1 MAVGVYLWKS
11 SQCIVED
18 NVCEGCSHGIY
29 LGNSSENIVRDN
41 ICNNGTKARPLFL
54 DGDGIHLDYS
64 ADNNLTVNNTC
75 CWNEDEGIDVWTS
88 SNNTI
93 KRNEICENKEGGVDL
108 ICSSNTKIYLNNFV
122 NNAGSKDRD
131 SNIWNSTSKIT
142 YTYKGNTYTNYL
154 GNYWSEYNGSDADN
168 DGLGDT
174 PYRIDSDKDNYQLM
188 ESWEKYVMLYGKY
201 KS

>member
-1 MAVGVYLWKS
+1 MAVGVYLRKS
-11 SQCIVED
+11 SPCIVED

-64 ADNNLTVNNTC
+64 ADNNLIVNNRC

-93 KRNEICENKEGGVDL
+93 KRNEICENKDGGVDL

-131 SNIWNSTSKIT
+131 SNIWNSPSKIN
-142 YTYKGNTYTNYL
+142 YTYKGRNCTFYL
-154 GNYWSEYNGSDADN
+154 GNYWSDYEGHDEDR
-168 DGLGDT
+168 DGIGDI
-174 PYRIDSDKDNYQLM
+174 PYHSGRDKYPLM
-188 ESWEKYVMLYGKY
+188 ERVENYFVQKENIQMDG
-201 KS
+201 